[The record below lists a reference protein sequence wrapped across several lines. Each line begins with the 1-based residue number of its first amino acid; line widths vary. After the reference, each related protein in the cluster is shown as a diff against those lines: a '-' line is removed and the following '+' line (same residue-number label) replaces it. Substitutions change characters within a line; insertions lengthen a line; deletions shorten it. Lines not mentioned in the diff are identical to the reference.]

1 MTFTSTLD
9 LLYLVIAIAVLWV
22 AAMLTWMLF
31 EAAIAMRRAN
41 RFMKSVQEK
50 AVWVEKK
57 ILNIGDRLE
66 SSSSYINAIA
76 KGGRALAEYMR
87 ARHQDDDEDDEDEP
101 SPRRRSRRR

>member
-76 KGGRALAEYMR
+76 KGGRALADYMQS
-87 ARHQDDDEDDEDEP
+87 RHREDEDDEDEP

>member
-41 RFMKSVQEK
+41 RFMKNVQEK
-50 AVWVEKK
+50 AIWVEKK

-76 KGGRALAEYMR
+76 KGGRALAEFLR
-87 ARHQDDDEDDEDEP
+87 SRKQSLEDDEDEDEA
-101 SPRRRSRRR
+101 PRRRSRRR

>member
-41 RFMKSVQEK
+41 RFMKCVQEK

-76 KGGRALAEYMR
+76 KGGRALAEFLR
-87 ARHQDDDEDDEDEP
+87 SRKQDMEDDEDEDEA
-101 SPRRRSRRR
+101 PRRRSRRR

>member
-50 AVWVEKK
+50 AIWVEKK

-76 KGGRALAEYMR
+76 KGGRAVADYLNSRKR
-87 ARHQDDDEDDEDEP
+87 AMDEDEDEP
-101 SPRRRSRRR
+101 PRRRSRRR

>member
-50 AVWVEKK
+50 AMWMEKK

-76 KGGRALAEYMR
+76 KGGRALADYMR
-87 ARHQDDDEDDEDEP
+87 SRHQDDDDEEDEK
-101 SPRRRSRRR
+101 PRRRTRRR